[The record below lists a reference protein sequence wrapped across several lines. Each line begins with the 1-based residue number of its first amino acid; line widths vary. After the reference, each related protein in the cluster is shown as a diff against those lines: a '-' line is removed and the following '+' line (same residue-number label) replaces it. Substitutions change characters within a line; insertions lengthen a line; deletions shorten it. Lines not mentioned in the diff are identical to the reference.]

1 MATIDLT
8 NKTARKVLFAALLS
22 MVHDNHSAQDNLS
35 KKEWEE
41 AFRLYDL
48 VTEGYING

>member
-8 NKTARKVLFAALLS
+8 NKTTRKVLFAALLS

-35 KKEWEE
+35 KEEWKE
-41 AFRLYDL
+41 AHTLYDL
-48 VTEGYING
+48 VMEEYANG